1 MNHPDP
7 RRGQGFRF
15 HRRPRTNGRFDM
27 IDVTIHSMGSGT
39 CSFSGKEASDGVTVT
54 FKDGTAKEAYLSTK
68 SFLMLLRMKAGQKQK
83 SLAVPLPA
91 PAVPR

>member
-1 MNHPDP
+1 
-7 RRGQGFRF
+7 
-15 HRRPRTNGRFDM
+15 M

-68 SFLMLLRMKAGQKQK
+68 SFLQLLRMKAGQKQQQK
-83 SLAVPLPA
+83 AAAPPPPIVPK
-91 PAVPR
+91 